1 MNPVD
6 DVSINTLVGS
16 GTTIRGEL
24 SVAGF
29 VRVDGDIDGDLE
41 TTGRIIVGERARI
54 RGTVRCR
61 IITVGGVIQGDVV
74 APDGVTILSSGTVL
88 GSVITKKLQV
98 EPDVILHGSCFAV
111 NDEQQFGEALSGYN
125 NRQAMRRSSR
135 AAPASAGVI

>member
-1 MNPVD
+1 MNPSD
-6 DVSINTLVGS
+6 DISINTLVGS

-88 GSVITKKLQV
+88 GSVITRKLQV

-111 NDEQQFGEALSGYN
+111 DDEKRFDDALSGYN

-135 AAPASAGVI
+135 AATVPSGAV

>member
-1 MNPVD
+1 MNPSD
-6 DVSINTLVGS
+6 DISINTLVGA

-41 TTGRIIVGERARI
+41 TTGRVIVGERARI

-88 GSVITKKLQV
+88 GSVITRKLQV
-98 EPDVILHGSCFAV
+98 EPEVILHGTCFAV
-111 NDEQQFGEALSGYN
+111 DDEQRFSDALSGYN

-135 AAPASAGVI
+135 AAPVSSGAV